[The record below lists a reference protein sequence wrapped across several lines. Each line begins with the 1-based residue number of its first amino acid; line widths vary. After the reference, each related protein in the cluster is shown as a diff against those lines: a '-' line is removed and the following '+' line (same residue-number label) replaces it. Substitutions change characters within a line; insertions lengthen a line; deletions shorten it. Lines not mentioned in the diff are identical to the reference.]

1 MPVRKRFAGKRA
13 YCLLHWVISPRARVF
28 YIQDM
33 DQEHIAALE
42 TQYLPAEKAPPEEVT
57 AQHEL
62 LAADPVV
69 TGTLDAMLSLAVVLN
84 KQRQVVYA
92 NKALTDFLRLEG
104 LGDVVG
110 KRVGDLFGCRHA
122 CERPGGCGTTESCR
136 KCGAANALASA
147 LSGGKAVNECRI
159 SAAEIGDDL
168 DLRVRTRPLVLRDR
182 EYLLAA
188 FQDISAEKR
197 REALEKIFFHDVVN
211 TAAGVQGILQLMP
224 EVPHHQLPSYISAAA
239 RASDTLVDQI
249 LSQRDLYAAE
259 RGELTLNLSRFGL
272 LALLKNV
279 AGTFSA
285 AAGARG
291 VEIEVRGPAEEIHI
305 ISDRTL
311 LSRVAGNLLK
321 NALEAEQR
329 GAVVTMSCRRVAGGA
344 VLEVHNPGRMSESV
358 RLQVFQRSFSTKG
371 AGRGLGTY
379 SIRLLTDKYLK
390 GSVSF
395 ATDGSGTTFTA
406 RYPAKLEI

>member
-1 MPVRKRFAGKRA
+1 
-13 YCLLHWVISPRARVF
+13 
-28 YIQDM
+28 M
-33 DQEHIAALE
+33 DQRPTAPLE
-42 TQYLPAEKAPPEEVT
+42 TQYLPAEKASTGEVT

-69 TGTLDAMLSLAVVLN
+69 TGTMDAMLSLAVVLN

-104 LGDVVG
+104 LGDVLG

-122 CERPGGCGTTESCR
+122 CESPGGCGTTESCR
-136 KCGAANALASA
+136 KCGAGNALAAA
-147 LSGGKAVNECRI
+147 LSGGEAVNECRI

-168 DLRVRTRPLVLRDR
+168 DLRVRTRPFVWRGR
-182 EYLLAA
+182 EFMLAA

-211 TAAGVQGILQLMP
+211 TATAVQGILQLMP
-224 EVPHHQLPSYISAAA
+224 EAPRRKLPSYISAAA
-239 RASDTLVDQI
+239 GASDRLVDQI

-259 RGELTLNLSRFGL
+259 KGELRLNLSRFGL
-272 LALLKNV
+272 LDLLKNV

-285 AAGARG
+285 TAEAKG
-291 VEIEVRGPAEEIHI
+291 VEIEVRGPAADIRI
-305 ISDRTL
+305 VSDRTL
-311 LSRVAGNLLK
+311 LARVAGNLLK

-329 GAVVTMSCRRVAGGA
+329 GAVVTMSCSRVAGGA
-344 VLEVHNPGRMSESV
+344 VLRVHNPDRMPESV
-358 RLQVFQRSFSTKG
+358 RLQVFQRSFTTKG

-379 SIRLLTDKYLK
+379 SIRLLTEKYLK

-395 ATDGSGTTFTA
+395 STDGSGTTFTA
-406 RYPAKLEI
+406 RYPAKLGTKEGTLMT

>member
-1 MPVRKRFAGKRA
+1 MAQNT
-13 YCLLHWVISPRARVF
+13 I
-28 YIQDM
+28 
-33 DQEHIAALE
+33 E
-42 TQYLPAEKAPPEEVT
+42 TLYLPAEKAPPEEVA
-57 AQHEL
+57 AQYEL

-104 LGDVVG
+104 MEDVLG
-110 KRVGDLFGCRHA
+110 KRAGDLFGCRHA
-122 CERPGGCGTTESCR
+122 CESPGGCGTTEACR
-136 KCGAANALASA
+136 KCGAGNALAAA
-147 LSGGKAVNECRI
+147 LSGGEAVNECRI
-159 SAAEIGDDL
+159 SASESGDDL
-168 DLRVRTRPLVLRDR
+168 DLRVRTRPFAWRGR
-182 EYLLAA
+182 EFLLAA

-211 TAAGVQGILQLMP
+211 TATAVQGLLQLMP
-224 EVPHHQLPSYISAAA
+224 EAPRSKLPSYISAATG
-239 RASDTLVDQI
+239 ASDRLVEQI

-259 RGELTLNLSRFGL
+259 KGELHLDLSRFGL
-272 LALLKNV
+272 LDLLKNV

-285 AAGARG
+285 AAEAKG
-291 VEIEVRGPAEEIHI
+291 VEIEVRGPAGDIRLV
-305 ISDRTL
+305 SDRTL
-311 LSRVAGNLLK
+311 LSRVAGNMLK

-329 GAVVTMSCRRVAGGA
+329 GAVVTLSCRRVAGGA
-344 VLEVHNPGRMSESV
+344 ALSVHNPGRMPESV

-379 SIRLLTDKYLK
+379 SIRLLTEKYLK

-395 ATDGSGTTFTA
+395 STDGSGTTFTA
-406 RYPAKLEI
+406 RYPAKLEL